1 LGVGATGG
9 EGLAAVELAIRTAM
23 TKLGASLLEG
33 LLATDTGHRGP
44 HLDCGAGHQARFVS
58 YRTKTLDTV
67 LGPIEC
73 RRAYYH
79 CSDCGHGLV
88 PRDEELGVAHASLSG
103 GLRAMVAR
111 LGAAAPFAKARDLL
125 AELAG
130 VELTTKRVER
140 SAEADG
146 GALAAAIDTEA
157 AAVLTGELA
166 PLGPATPVAKL
177 YLAVDGTGVPAV
189 PADTDGRAGKD
200 PDGRAHTREVK
211 LGVAFTQTS
220 VDEQGFPIRDPHS
233 SSYVATFE
241 PVEHFGAL
249 VYAEA
254 RRRGSAKANEVVV
267 LGDGAVWIWNLANLH
282 FPGATHIVDL
292 YHAREHLHDLGTLL
306 APVLG
311 ADRASWLADRSDE
324 LDAGDIPAILT
335 AARALEVPAAKTDD
349 LDKALGYFQ
358 NNAARMQYQTFR
370 QAGHFVGSGA
380 VEAGCKAVIGQ
391 RLKLSGM
398 RWSVPGA
405 TGIATLR
412 CQEASDRWEE
422 IWKRPRNQTSAA

>member
-1 LGVGATGG
+1 MLDACQV
-9 EGLAAVELAIRTAM
+9 AV
-23 TKLGASLLEG
+23 
-33 LLATDTGHRGP
+33 
-44 HLDCGAGHQARFVS
+44 V
-58 YRTKTLDTV
+58 
-67 LGPIEC
+67 
-73 RRAYYH
+73 
-79 CSDCGHGLV
+79 
-88 PRDEELGVAHASLSG
+88 
-103 GLRAMVAR
+103 
-111 LGAAAPFAKARDLL
+111 
-125 AELAG
+125 
-130 VELTTKRVER
+130 
-140 SAEADG
+140 
-146 GALAAAIDTEA
+146 IDTHA
-157 AAVLTGELA
+157 AAVLTGALV
-166 PLGPATPVAKL
+166 PLGPPTPVTTL
-177 YLAVDGTGVPAV
+177 YVAVDGTGVPAV
-189 PADTDGRAGKD
+189 PADTEGRKGKD

-211 LGVAFTQTS
+211 LGVAFTQTT
-220 VDEQGFPIRDPHS
+220 VDEQGFPIRDPNT
-233 SSYVATFE
+233 SSYVATLE

-282 FPGATHIVDL
+282 FPTATHIVDL
-292 YHAREHLHDLGTLL
+292 FHAREHLHDLATLL

-311 ADRASWLADRSDE
+311 EDRASWLAERKDE

-335 AARALEVPAAKTDD
+335 AARALDVPATKTDD
-349 LDKALGYFQ
+349 LDTALGYFQ
-358 NNAARMQYQTFR
+358 NNAARMAYQTFR
-370 QAGHFVGSGA
+370 DAGHFVGSGA

>member
-1 LGVGATGG
+1 
-9 EGLAAVELAIRTAM
+9 M
-23 TKLGASLLEG
+23 
-33 LLATDTGHRGP
+33 
-44 HLDCGAGHQARFVS
+44 
-58 YRTKTLDTV
+58 
-67 LGPIEC
+67 
-73 RRAYYH
+73 
-79 CSDCGHGLV
+79 
-88 PRDEELGVAHASLSG
+88 
-103 GLRAMVAR
+103 
-111 LGAAAPFAKARDLL
+111 
-125 AELAG
+125 
-130 VELTTKRVER
+130 ER

-146 GALAAAIDTEA
+146 RALAAAIDTEA
-157 AAVLTGELA
+157 AVVLTGELA

-220 VDEQGFPIRDPHS
+220 VDEQGFPIRNPHS

-311 ADRASWLADRSDE
+311 ADRASCLADRSDE

-358 NNAARMQYQTFR
+358 NNAARMQYQTFSPSRPLRRLRRGRSQLQGRDRPTAQTVRDALERARRHRHRHPALPGSQRPLGRNLEAAPQPDQRGLTPPPTNLSHTRHGTPLCRGASPLTAPGCFCTAQGSTSTPQQTGPLSLVVAALLSPLPANVGKGVALIAMTAASPLLVAALTPLVAPVRR
-370 QAGHFVGSGA
+370 QRRMILAA
-380 VEAGCKAVIGQ
+380 IGP
-391 RLKLSGM
+391 
-398 RWSVPGA
+398 V
-405 TGIATLR
+405 
-412 CQEASDRWEE
+412 
-422 IWKRPRNQTSAA
+422 NQQHA

>member
-1 LGVGATGG
+1 
-9 EGLAAVELAIRTAM
+9 
-23 TKLGASLLEG
+23 
-33 LLATDTGHRGP
+33 
-44 HLDCGAGHQARFVS
+44 
-58 YRTKTLDTV
+58 
-67 LGPIEC
+67 
-73 RRAYYH
+73 
-79 CSDCGHGLV
+79 
-88 PRDEELGVAHASLSG
+88 
-103 GLRAMVAR
+103 
-111 LGAAAPFAKARDLL
+111 
-125 AELAG
+125 
-130 VELTTKRVER
+130 
-140 SAEADG
+140 
-146 GALAAAIDTEA
+146 
-157 AAVLTGELA
+157 
-166 PLGPATPVAKL
+166 
-177 YLAVDGTGVPAV
+177 VDGTGVPAV

-220 VDEQGFPIRDPHS
+220 VDEQGFPIRNPHS

-311 ADRASWLADRSDE
+311 ADRASCLADRSDE

-358 NNAARMQYQTFR
+358 NNAARMQYQTFSPSR
-370 QAGHFVGSGA
+370 PLRRLRRGRSQLQGRDRPTAQTVRDALERARRHRHRHPALPGSQRPLGRNLEAAPQPDQRGLTPPPTNLSHTHRVGPGLAADLYLTERLLDAEEARSAGLVARVAADAEVPLIAAEIAAQIASVTPAATRAAKEAIHQVSQPERASLVGRAAPTVMLADFHLA
-380 VEAGCKAVIGQ
+380 V
-391 RLKLSGM
+391 RSF
-398 RWSVPGA
+398 S
-405 TGIATLR
+405 T
-412 CQEASDRWEE
+412 SDGR
-422 IWKRPRNQTSAA
+422 SA